1 MAAKLRLMIGGAA
14 VESLT
19 DWVARHSFKHR
30 PTIALALSRGDK
42 MTPPAKFAAVTAAA
56 MFGHQHTG

>member
-1 MAAKLRLMIGGAA
+1 MAAKPRLMIGGAA

-30 PTIALALSRGDK
+30 PTIAFALAAYFG
-42 MTPPAKFAAVTAAA
+42 AYQVTKR
-56 MFGHQHTG
+56 MIDDLEPS